1 MDSTWKVFVLL
12 LILIALNFSI
22 SSASMDTI
30 NSIRS
35 VRDGEAIVSSG
46 GMFELGFFS
55 LGNSKNRYVG
65 IWYYGIPVKTIVWV
79 ANRASPLTNQ
89 AGVLK
94 VMEPGVLVLVND
106 TGEAVWSSNR
116 SRSGQKPVAQ
126 LLDSGNLVL
135 KDEDADDTEE
145 NYLWQSFDYPTDTY
159 LPGMK
164 FGWNFVTGLEVYLA
178 AWKANDDPAPG
189 DSTYHLELTG
199 YPQIVLR
206 RNATEITR
214 YGPWN
219 GIYFSGFPDVRGNPT
234 YFMDFVMDK
243 NEVYY
248 QENII
253 DKLVVRRLTLNPSGV
268 VQRLTWVNRTQ
279 QWEVYM
285 NRPADNC
292 DSYSLCGAYGICYIQ
307 NFPACNCLDKFVP
320 KDSEGWIKTDWS
332 NGCIRKTNLSCQGD
346 GFIKCSRIKLPD
358 VRNSWFNES
367 MSLKECEVEC
377 LKKCSCMAYTQ
388 LNIRNGSGCLLWFGD
403 LVDIRSLSADGQDI
417 YIRMASS
424 EIDSRGMKR
433 RILIASLTSM
443 MGIILLAALSLILYI
458 RKRNK
463 DSIKGEQAGKF
474 NESEHKELELPF
486 FKLAT
491 ILKATNCFSIENKL
505 GEGGFGPVYKG
516 MLEGGQEIAVK
527 RLSGTSTQGLDELK
541 NEVIFIAKLQH
552 RNLVRLLGC
561 CIRGDENMLIYEYL
575 PNKSLDVILFDET
588 AGYLLDWQKRFHIIN
603 GIARGLLYLH
613 QDSRLRIIHRD
624 LKASNILLDSE
635 MNPKISDFGTARSF
649 GGNETA
655 AQTRRVIGTYG
666 YMSPE
671 YAVDGIFS
679 VKSDVF
685 SFGVLVLEIVSG
697 KRNRGFSHSDHHLN
711 LLGHVWTLYKEER
724 LQEVAEAT
732 LRNPQ
737 ELPQVIRSI
746 HVGLLCVQHNPEDR
760 PSMSSVV
767 LMLGNEGVLPE
778 AKHPGFFTEREPI
791 VSQDSTATDA
801 TNSPNQLTI
810 TVLDPR

>member
-1 MDSTWKVFVLL
+1 MDATWKVFILL
-12 LILIALNFSI
+12 LILISLNFSI
-22 SSASMDTI
+22 SSGSTDII

-35 VRDGEAIVSSG
+35 VRDGETIVSSG

-55 LGNSKNRYVG
+55 PGNSRNRCVG
-65 IWYYGIPVKTIVWV
+65 IWYYGIQVKTIVWV
-79 ANRASPLTNQ
+79 ANRESPLTNQ
-89 AGVLK
+89 EGVLK
-94 VMEPGVLVLVND
+94 VTKPGVLVLAND
-106 TGEAVWSSNR
+106 TGGTVWSSNR
-116 SRSGQKPVAQ
+116 SKSAQTPVAQ
-126 LLDSGNLVL
+126 LLDSGNLVV
-135 KDEDADDTEE
+135 KDADADDTEE

-164 FGWNFVTGLEVYLA
+164 FGRNFVTGIEVYLA

-189 DSTYHLELTG
+189 EFTHHLELTG

-206 RNATEITR
+206 RNTLEITR
-214 YGPWN
+214 FGPWN
-219 GIYFSGFPDVRGNPT
+219 GIYFSGFPDVRGNPV
-234 YFMDFVMDK
+234 YSLNFVMDK
-243 NEVYY
+243 NGVYY
-248 QENII
+248 QEKLI
-253 DKLVVRRLTLNPSGV
+253 DMLVVRRLTLNSSGV
-268 VQRLTWVNRTQ
+268 LQRLTWVNRTQ
-279 QWEVYM
+279 TWEVYM

-307 NFPACNCLDKFVP
+307 KFPACSCLERFVP

-346 GFIKCSRIKLPD
+346 GFIKYSRVKLPD
-358 VRNSWFNES
+358 ARNTWFNEN
-367 MSLKECEVEC
+367 MTLKECEVEC
-377 LKKCSCMAYTQ
+377 LKNCSCMAYTQ
-388 LNIRNGSGCLLWFGD
+388 LNISKGSGCLLWFGD

-424 EIDSRGMKR
+424 EIESGVMKR
-433 RILIASLTSM
+433 RILIASLSSV
-443 MGIILLAALSLILYI
+443 MGMILLALSLILYI
-458 RKRNK
+458 RKTNK
-463 DSIKGEQAGKF
+463 DSMTGEEGGEH
-474 NESEHKELELPF
+474 NESKHKESELPL
-486 FKLAT
+486 FKLPI

-527 RLSGTSTQGLDELK
+527 CLSRTSTQGFDEFK

-561 CIRGDENMLIYEYL
+561 CIQKDENMLIYEYM
-575 PNKSLDVILFDET
+575 PNKSLDMILFDET
-588 AGYLLDWQKRFHIIN
+588 IGDSLDWPKRFHIIN

-624 LKASNILLDSE
+624 LKASNILLDSD

-649 GGNETA
+649 GGSETEA
-655 AQTRRVIGTYG
+655 KTCRVVGTYG

-685 SFGVLVLEIVSG
+685 SFGVLILEIVSG
-697 KRNRGFSHSDHHLN
+697 KKNRGFSHKDHHLN
-711 LLGHVWTLYKEER
+711 LIGHAWTLYKEGR
-724 LQEVAEAT
+724 SHEVAEAS
-732 LRNPQ
+732 LHQ
-737 ELPQVIRSI
+737 DLAQVIRSI
-746 HVGLLCVQHNPEDR
+746 HVGLLCVQQNPEDR

-778 AKHPGFFTEREPI
+778 AKQPGFYTERVPV
-791 VSQDSTATDA
+791 VSQNSSTTQA
-801 TNSPNQLTI
+801 TNSPNKLTI
-810 TVLDPR
+810 TILDPR